1 MAQNNRNV
9 NLDVFRCLAMFAIVL
24 CHVYQHDTAIV
35 AISPERDFLFRNLIR
50 WAVDAFLC
58 LSGWFG
64 IKFTLKKFGKLWCL
78 VAFYSVVSI
87 VVGRFWMGVPTPIRV
102 DGAWY
107 ANTYLCMLLAAPFLN
122 AGIEGLVAKGVKAA
136 WLAWSGFAA
145 MVFINWVSRNCYF
158 GILAW
163 DVYSHTLVNMV
174 FVYFTV
180 RLFRLTNMIEHV
192 KRWHLAVTGVVFV
205 SGCLVL
211 GNSRTDYIAPY
222 TIAMSLALFILF
234 ERFIV
239 LPQGLCRLCVW
250 MAPSMFGVYLLH
262 GPTSFGKLFHRV
274 PLQFLVERGFS
285 PELAIVIA
293 AVVCFVICLALDL
306 MRRYAI
312 IRLKG
317 FKVEGFQS

>member
-1 MAQNNRNV
+1 MAQNNRNA

-35 AISPERDFLFRNLIR
+35 AVSPERDFLFRNLIR

-64 IKFTLKKFGKLWCL
+64 IKFTLKKFGKLWGL

-87 VVGRFWMGVPTPIRV
+87 VVGRFWMEVPTPIRV

-107 ANTYLCMLLAAPFLN
+107 ANTYLCLMLVVPFLN
-122 AGIEGLVAKGVKAA
+122 AGIEGLAAKGDRTA
-136 WLAWSGFAA
+136 WLAWSGFAV
-145 MVFINWVSRNCYF
+145 MIFINWVSRNCYF

-174 FVYFTV
+174 FVYFSV
-180 RLFRLTNMIEHV
+180 RLFRLTNMIEYV
-192 KRWHLAVTGVVFV
+192 KRWHLVAVGGAFV
-205 SGCLVL
+205 LGCLIL

-222 TIAMSLALFILF
+222 TIAMALSLFVLF

-239 LPQGLCRLCVW
+239 LPRWLCRLCAW

-285 PELAIVIA
+285 PELAILIA
-293 AVVCFVICLALDL
+293 AVACFVICFLLDL
-306 MRRYAI
+306 VRRYSLRGI
-312 IRLKG
+312 MRFRGFGLKG
-317 FKVEGFQS
+317 